1 MKLIR
6 KKNVTDSGQNL
17 LLSQHIKRST
27 KLEKT
32 GNDNVLILSGAGRGR
47 MRYCI
52 KPNILE
58 MNASYVIFDTSGEYL
73 YSLGQ
78 LLKDN
83 YYKIKIFNIAD
94 MEHSDYYNPFHYIH
108 NETDVETF
116 LQCFMEDNKGHDSD
130 FQMAEKMLYRA
141 CIYYLKD
148 HCDDESKKNF
158 TFIRNMIQ
166 AAACVGNEKSSL
178 DEVFEQLPD
187 NSVAKK
193 CYVSFK
199 QDTGKQI
206 KAVFMSCLVR
216 LNIFDCKEAE
226 NLTKK
231 DTLELEKLGDEK
243 TAVFILAPF
252 WCRAFYSLP
261 TILYTQLCNVLYRKG
276 EEQFCEGGSI
286 RSAFPVRLILD
297 DFEYLNKIPG
307 FENTLATMKMYNMS
321 AIIAIESI
329 TRIKEKYKE
338 TWDILCGNCSSCVF
352 LGSGDEEMLNY
363 VSSYLLDGKEKELNE
378 KINFLPYD
386 KCIVFNQNEKPV
398 LDTKYKYEKHP
409 LYAFTAD
416 ASQKNAFYCR
426 EFFN

>member
-83 YYKIKIFNIAD
+83 
-94 MEHSDYYNPFHYIH
+94 HY
-108 NETDVETF
+108 
-116 LQCFMEDNKGHDSD
+116 
-130 FQMAEKMLYRA
+130 
-141 CIYYLKD
+141 
-148 HCDDESKKNF
+148 
-158 TFIRNMIQ
+158 
-166 AAACVGNEKSSL
+166 
-178 DEVFEQLPD
+178 
-187 NSVAKK
+187 
-193 CYVSFK
+193 
-199 QDTGKQI
+199 
-206 KAVFMSCLVR
+206 
-216 LNIFDCKEAE
+216 
-226 NLTKK
+226 
-231 DTLELEKLGDEK
+231 
-243 TAVFILAPF
+243 
-252 WCRAFYSLP
+252 
-261 TILYTQLCNVLYRKG
+261 
-276 EEQFCEGGSI
+276 
-286 RSAFPVRLILD
+286 
-297 DFEYLNKIPG
+297 
-307 FENTLATMKMYNMS
+307 
-321 AIIAIESI
+321 
-329 TRIKEKYKE
+329 
-338 TWDILCGNCSSCVF
+338 
-352 LGSGDEEMLNY
+352 
-363 VSSYLLDGKEKELNE
+363 
-378 KINFLPYD
+378 
-386 KCIVFNQNEKPV
+386 KPV